1 MPRQTNPQPIPS
13 TFELI
18 MGSLTLLML
27 LATLHFL
34 SFLIP

>member
-1 MPRQTNPQPIPS
+1 MPRQPNNNSVS

-34 SFLIP
+34 SFLI

>member
-1 MPRQTNPQPIPS
+1 MHRQTNPQPVPS

-34 SFLIP
+34 SFIL

>member
-1 MPRQTNPQPIPS
+1 MPRQTNNNPVPS
-13 TFELI
+13 IFEVI

-34 SFLIP
+34 SFIL